1 MSIWFDA
8 LKKQCVLTT
17 FSNDYSAI
25 KLMGKGN
32 FARVYYARS
41 KLTGGEFAVKAFEK
55 EKFA

>member
-1 MSIWFDA
+1 MNQWFTC
-8 LKKQCVLTT
+8 LKHQCVLTT
-17 FSNDYSAI
+17 FNNDYQAI

-41 KLTGGEFAVKAFEK
+41 KLDGGEFAVKAFEK